1 MKHIKNF
8 TIFLFESEEF
18 TEEDYLNWKEFT
30 RKKHA
35 RWRGILPN
43 YKPTEEEGES
53 ARKYR
58 RLRKKGL
65 DPIAPFQKKEEVF
78 TEEDY
83 RNLQGYYRKYSAK
96 PRLEP
101 TQEERQSYNKYYRLK
116 NRGLDPIAPFQK
128 KEKKEEE
135 FTKEDHLNW
144 KEHQRKKN
152 ILPSYKPTEKERE
165 SILKYQRIRR
175 RGLDPIAP
183 FRKKEEEEFTKEDY
197 LNQKQYKNKKK
208 KGISPTGEERESY
221 NKYNRLRMKGLDP
234 IAPFRK
240 KEEEEFTKEDYLNWQ
255 QYTKKKN
262 ILPNFKPTEEERESY
277 NKYFRFRTKGLDPIA
292 PFKKNK

>member
-18 TEEDYLNWKEFT
+18 TEEDYLNWKEFM

-53 ARKYR
+53 SRKYI

-83 RNLQGYYRKYSAK
+83 
-96 PRLEP
+96 
-101 TQEERQSYNKYYRLK
+101 
-116 NRGLDPIAPFQK
+116 
-128 KEKKEEE
+128 
-135 FTKEDHLNW
+135 LNW
-144 KEHQRKKN
+144 KEYTRKKG
-152 ILPSYKPTEKERE
+152 ILPSYKPTE
-165 SILKYQRIRR
+165 
-175 RGLDPIAP
+175 
-183 FRKKEEEEFTKEDY
+183 
-197 LNQKQYKNKKK
+197 
-208 KGISPTGEERESY
+208 EERESY
-221 NKYNRLRMKGLDP
+221 NKYNRQRKKGLDP
-234 IAPFRK
+234 IAPFRNL
-240 KEEEEFTKEDYLNWQ
+240 EEEEFTKEDYLNWQ

-262 ILPNFKPTEEERESY
+262 ILPNFKPTEEEREAK
-277 NKYFRFRTKGLDPIA
+277 NKYTRQRKKGIDPIA
-292 PFKKNK
+292 PFRKKN